1 VVVARVVSD
10 GQEASSSTRRS
21 GSRGDRECRHSRLT
35 NHIRQSLS
43 LTGKTRLDI
52 PVRPGKKS
60 EERARLF
67 SLGFA
72 TPEQIGKDCHNH

>member
-1 VVVARVVSD
+1 MVVARVVSD

-21 GSRGDRECRHSRLT
+21 GSRGDRECRHSRLSH
-35 NHIRQSLS
+35 HIRQDLS
-43 LTGKTRLDI
+43 LTGKTRQDI
-52 PVRPGKKS
+52 PLRPGKRS

-72 TPEQIGKDCHNH
+72 TLEQKGKYCHNR